1 MIKRWMSKT
10 ALLALVLACAS
21 TGAYAIPIDSIDFE
35 DVAPGLYT
43 APSSFATTAN
53 GGAGNTYT
61 FNVNGGQAAVDNG
74 ASGSNSDTACIG
86 NGGTGC
92 SSNGTQALYVFSSS
106 GNGTVT
112 LYPSAGNMLSLLSF
126 DAAIATIFPGACALG
141 LGTPPNCVLFQ
152 LSDNT
157 LSTDILVTGQRS
169 AGFGANPT
177 PIDIELSPPADETFA
192 TQTLVDFINL
202 DWVSFAFN
210 GTSTFCNN
218 GCSTDFA
225 IDNLNATLTPTQS
238 NPPPPPPPNNVPEP
252 GTLGLLMTG
261 LIGLGI
267 TRRRKQRSA

>member
-10 ALLALVLACAS
+10 ALFALALACAS
-21 TGAYAIPIDSIDFE
+21 TGARAEFIDFE

-43 APSSFATTAN
+43 SPSSFATTAN
-53 GGAGNTYT
+53 LGAGNTYT
-61 FNVNGGQAAVDNG
+61 FNVNAGNAAVDNSSLG
-74 ASGSNSDTACIG
+74 SASNTACIG

-106 GNGTVT
+106 GAGTVA
-112 LYPSAGNMLSLLSF
+112 LYPSAGNMLSLFAF
-126 DAAIATIFPGACALG
+126 DAAIATISPGACILDLG
-141 LGTPPNCVLFQ
+141 FGCIISLP
-152 LSDNT
+152 DNT
-157 LSTDILVTGQRS
+157 LSTDILVSGQRS

-177 PIDIELSPPADETFA
+177 PIDIELSPPGNEVFA

-210 GTSTFCNN
+210 GVSSFCSS
-218 GCSTDFA
+218 GCSGDFA
-225 IDNLNATLTPTQS
+225 IDNLNATLTPAPT
-238 NPPPPPPPNNVPEP
+238 NPGPPTNNVPEP
-252 GTLGLLMTG
+252 GTLGLLVTG